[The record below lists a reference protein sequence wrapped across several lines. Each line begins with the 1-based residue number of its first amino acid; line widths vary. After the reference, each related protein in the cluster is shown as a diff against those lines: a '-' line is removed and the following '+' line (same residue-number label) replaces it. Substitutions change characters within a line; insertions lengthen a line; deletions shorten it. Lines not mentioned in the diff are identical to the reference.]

1 MATTNL
7 LQYLNKTG
15 VPFELLTHVP
25 AFSAHDVAAATHIP
39 DSESAKTI
47 IIRADDSKWMVVLP
61 ADHRLNENMVRHA
74 LGAKHIHFVQEEEL
88 ISLFPDCEVGA
99 MPPLGNLY
107 SIQVIVDKSITHDEE
122 IVFNACTHTESIKMK
137 YKDFENLVKPRIA
150 QIAEPLHSAEDRE
163 W

>member
-15 VPFELLTHVP
+15 VPFELLSHVP
-25 AFSAHDVAAATHIP
+25 VFSAHDVAAATHIP

-47 IIRADDSKWMVVLP
+47 IIRADDSKWMAVLP
-61 ADHRLNENMVRHA
+61 ADYRLNDRLLKRA
-74 LGAKHIHFVQEEEL
+74 LGVKHVHFIQEEEL
-88 ISLFPDCEVGA
+88 TTLFPDCEVGA
-99 MPPLGNLY
+99 MPPLGNIY
-107 SIQVIVDKSITHDEE
+107 SMPVIVDESITHDEE
-122 IVFNACTHTESIKMK
+122 IVFNACTHTESIKIK

-150 QIAEPLHSAEDRE
+150 QIAEPSHSAEDRE

>member
-15 VPFELLTHVP
+15 VPFELLNHVP

-74 LGAKHIHFVQEEEL
+74 LGAKHIHFVREEEL

-107 SIQVIVDKSITHDEE
+107 SMPVVMDKSLAEDEE

-137 YKDFENLVKPRIA
+137 FKDFENLVKPKVA
-150 QIAEPLHSAEDRE
+150 DFAEPPHAAEDRE